1 MLFFRPFWP
10 LLFGLLFVAAG
21 AEARPFRP
29 PPQRGY
35 INGVTSKLSP
45 EEVRAFDSKLD
56 DYRLCSTNHV
66 VVLLVDGNYLG
77 ETSIDDAA
85 RATLVDWK
93 LGEPGRNNGVV
104 FMLSTNTGQGRVA
117 VGEGLAGRLTQEQ
130 AGRIMS
136 EKVLTP
142 LQSQQFFEA
151 IEVGTNAIGAALG
164 GCAMKPAYVE
174 RQQPVSTFETRAP
187 YGRPVTLD
195 DLPLPSVFVQCAFY
209 ASAVVGLF
217 TLMFSAASGFR
228 AAWPIRL
235 VCASVVAG
243 VYFLLFV
250 PSLKSPTDSGFSR
263 WGQAIA
269 FEKATLWAFFLA
281 LPLVCLNIGILI
293 RRWWPSKRSRGDGPD
308 SNGFRPTGGGP
319 FGGGGSNDRP

>member
-10 LLFGLLFVAAG
+10 LLFGLFFVAVG

-35 INGVTSKLSP
+35 VNGVTSKLLP

-66 VVLLVDGNYLG
+66 VVVLVDGNYLG

-104 FMLSTNTGQGRVA
+104 FMLSTNTGQGRVV
-117 VGEGLAGRLTQEQ
+117 VGEGVAERLTQEQ

-142 LQSQQFFEA
+142 LQDQRFFDA

-164 GCAMKPAYVE
+164 GCAMKPTYVE
-174 RQQPVSTFETRAP
+174 RQQPVSIFETQAP
-187 YGRPVTLD
+187 YGRAASSGE
-195 DLPLPSVFVQCAFY
+195 LPLPSVFVQCVFY

-217 TLMFSAASGFR
+217 ALMFSALSGFR
-228 AAWPIRL
+228 ASWLIRL
-235 VCASVVAG
+235 VFASLVAG

-250 PSLKSPTDSGFSR
+250 PSLKNPTDRGFSR
-263 WGQAIA
+263 LEQANA
-269 FEKATLWAFFLA
+269 FETATLWAFFLA

-293 RRWWPSKRSRGDGPD
+293 RRWWPSKRSGGESPD
-308 SNGFRPTGGGP
+308 SKSFRPTGGGP
-319 FGGGGSNDRP
+319 FGGGPSDRF